1 MSAETEPILRITENA
16 RDKIMRVRDQE
27 PNPAG
32 LGLWVSISGVARGA
46 YTHELRVAPLDE
58 AGDDHIVQHHDDLPL
73 VIAASDADALRGATV
88 SIDGDPK
95 YGAIV
100 VVNPNPPQSP
110 EMPSF
115 GGGDLSGDVAQRVAH
130 VIDTVVNPSIAS
142 HGGRAELVG
151 VEGPVAYLRLGGGCQ
166 GCGMA
171 KVTLSQGIEVA
182 ITEAVPE
189 IEEIVDV
196 TDHESG
202 ANPYFESAKK

>member
-1 MSAETEPILRITENA
+1 MSAESEPILRITENA
-16 RDKIMRVRDQE
+16 RDKVLRVREQE
-27 PNPAG
+27 DDPEG
-32 LGLWVSISGVARGA
+32 LGLWVSVSGVARGA
-46 YTHELRVAPLDE
+46 FTHELRIAPVAE

-73 VIAASDADALRGATV
+73 VIPAAQADDLRGATV

-100 VVNPNPPQSP
+100 VVNPNTPRTP

-130 VIDTVVNPSIAS
+130 VLETVVNPSIAA

-151 VEGPVAYLRLGGGCQ
+151 VEEHVAYLRLAGGCQ

-171 KVTLSQGIEVA
+171 AVTLRQGIEVA
-182 ITEAVPE
+182 IRDNIPE
-189 IEEIVDV
+189 IEQVVDV
-196 TDHESG
+196 TDHASG
-202 ANPYFESAKK
+202 DNPYFEAAKK